1 MRVYNM
7 KKYQLA
13 RNFRCDV
20 SFHLFP
26 HPISHIFCVSAFIY
40 SFLSHNYVCSLF
52 IFHSVPFR
60 FRFAFRYMRSC
71 YGLSRQLQQKQKQH
85 FTINNQKQLKKTHSI
100 FVDDEGY
107 AKQEYECQL
116 DNTNKKSSSTV
127 TQQYQQPFKTN
138 ITYSMAQKRAGLE
151 IPTREDEDNKSQHSY
166 RQHSMSSSRRQST
179 EESIDTDDEY
189 FCYEMRKLE
198 ELERIEKER
207 RKQMDQSN
215 RYNCTL
221 HTPYLFLS
229 SLQTLNSVLHC
240 IQIIFFILFSFCC
253 RSAYRSKLLVAF
265 SFFVF
270 CV

>member
-1 MRVYNM
+1 M
-7 KKYQLA
+7 
-13 RNFRCDV
+13 
-20 SFHLFP
+20 
-26 HPISHIFCVSAFIY
+26 
-40 SFLSHNYVCSLF
+40 
-52 IFHSVPFR
+52 
-60 FRFAFRYMRSC
+60 
-71 YGLSRQLQQKQKQH
+71 
-85 FTINNQKQLKKTHSI
+85 
-100 FVDDEGY
+100 DDEGY

-138 ITYSMAQKRAGLE
+138 VTYSMAQKRAGLE

-221 HTPYLFLS
+221 HTPYLFFS
-229 SLQTLNSVLHC
+229 SLQTPIQFC
-240 IQIIFFILFSFCC
+240 IVYKSYFPFCFHFVVVQRIKAYFWLSF
-253 RSAYRSKLLVAF
+253 YR
-265 SFFVF
+265 F